1 MLTLYSKTTCAFSR
15 RVVAVLDRLGLE
27 YENKNITENPAFA
40 SELETLGGKVQ
51 TPYLVDGAHG
61 VALYESDAI
70 VAHLQTYYGAPT
82 PSTIR
87 PRIHVGGSTCVS
99 CEG

>member
-27 YENKNITENPAFA
+27 YENKNITENSAFA
-40 SELETLGGKVQ
+40 DELEALGGMRQ
-51 TPYLVDGAHG
+51 TPYLIDTERDVS
-61 VALYESDAI
+61 LYESDAI

-82 PSTIR
+82 PSAIR